1 MKTWLT
7 NYHERALSDA
17 QIWFV
22 RLLLLSDSFCLRE
35 YAARRLP
42 EDRQFG
48 VRKDGPVLRTK
59 EIRLQKAMTR
69 QRGSAAGALLRL
81 VPQGFA
87 GVRRGG
93 VFEKLSPQM
102 QC

>member
-1 MKTWLT
+1 M
-7 NYHERALSDA
+7 SDA
-17 QIWFV
+17 QTYFV
-22 RLLLLSDSFCLRE
+22 RLLLLSDSFCLPG

-42 EDRQFG
+42 KDRQFG
-48 VRKDGPVLRTK
+48 VRKDGPVLRTE

-81 VPQGFA
+81 VAQGFA

-93 VFEKLSPQM
+93 MSEKLSPQM